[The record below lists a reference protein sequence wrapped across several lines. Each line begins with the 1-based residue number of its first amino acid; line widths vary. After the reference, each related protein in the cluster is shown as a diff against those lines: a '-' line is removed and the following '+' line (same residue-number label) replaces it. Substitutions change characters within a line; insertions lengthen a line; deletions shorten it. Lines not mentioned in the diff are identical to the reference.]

1 MTENGH
7 SNGKPKQPDENP
19 KPNVKPVE
27 ERRNPKILQSVTGAR
42 ISIEALVERIIEE
55 FNVEHKTDSKAFLAA
70 DTRPQ
75 RMKLV
80 SDVAKYIFAVESLH
94 LMPDEQASI
103 IQRVFG
109 EIYGYGPLDPL
120 LSDERVTTISLE
132 GVDKASVRYGRSEEL
147 TVLDSLFTDNFHLDD
162 TVRRILRDARATYIE
177 GMPFIEVGM
186 EYDGRRISI
195 NIAFPP
201 FTIETMVDIRVHPK
215 QMPSLDDLVA
225 SEFMTEEAAIFLR
238 SLAKSEH
245 GFVIVG
251 ESESGKTTLLSA
263 LTHELPNPD
272 KVISIERTGEV
283 RPPEA
288 LEQLV
293 VKWGYNIDEP
303 IPFAEQVENAI
314 ARSPDCIIIDE
325 VLTDKAEAVNLPLS
339 MDNAPRQI
347 WSFRGGSITKR
358 LRSAITMVAQR
369 ANPTDPEGISKAVY
383 DRLPF
388 VIITKRN
395 KAKKKLE
402 LLEILEWQYPDGSDY
417 PDLISLM
424 EQGWYGI
431 EVSGRTPQHV
441 LDLSDEFWIKVK

>member
-1 MTENGH
+1 MTDNSQ
-7 SNGKPKQPDENP
+7 SNGKPEQTSEPLTSQ
-19 KPNVKPVE
+19 VKPVE

-42 ISIEALVERIIEE
+42 ISIEALVERIIEQ
-55 FNVEHKTDSKAFLAA
+55 FNLEHNSDSDVFLAA
-70 DTRPQ
+70 DTRGQ
-75 RMKLV
+75 RMRLV
-80 SDVAKYIFAVESLH
+80 SDVAKYIFAVESLQ

-103 IQRVFG
+103 IHRVFG

-132 GVDKASVRYGRSEEL
+132 GVDKASVRYGRSEDL
-147 TVLDSLFTDNFHLDD
+147 TVLDSIFTDNFHLDD

-177 GMPFIEVGM
+177 GMSFIEVGM
-186 EYDGRRISI
+186 EYDGRRVSI

-201 FTIETMVDIRVHPK
+201 FTIETTVDIRVHPK

-225 SEFMTEEAAIFLR
+225 SEFMTEDAALFLR
-238 SLAKSEH
+238 ALAKSEH

-251 ESESGKTTLLSA
+251 EPESGKSTLLSA
-263 LTHELPNPD
+263 LTHELPNPE
-272 KVISIERTGEV
+272 KVISIERTGEF

-293 VKWGYNIDEP
+293 VKWGYNSEMP

-314 ARSPDCIIIDE
+314 AKSPDCIIIDE

-339 MDNAPRQI
+339 MDNPPRQI
-347 WSFRGGSITKR
+347 WAFRGGSITKR

-369 ANPTDPEGISKAVY
+369 ANPSDPEGISKAVY

-424 EQGWYGI
+424 EQGWEGI
-431 EVSGRTPQHV
+431 EVTGRTPQNV
-441 LDLSDEFWIKVK
+441 LDLPVDFWEK

>member
-1 MTENGH
+1 MTDKSH
-7 SNGKPKQPDENP
+7 SNGKPQKSSEPVTP
-19 KPNVKPVE
+19 SVKPVE
-27 ERRNPKILQSVTGAR
+27 ERRNPKMLQSVTGAR

-55 FNVEHKTDSKAFLAA
+55 FNLEHNTDSDAFLAA
-70 DTRPQ
+70 DTRGQ
-75 RMKLV
+75 RMRLV
-80 SDVAKYIFAVESLH
+80 SDVTKYIFAVESLQ

-103 IQRVFG
+103 IHRVFG

-132 GVDKASVRYGRSEEL
+132 GVDKASVRYGRGEDL
-147 TVLDSLFTDNFHLDD
+147 TVLDSIFTDNFHLDD

-186 EYDGRRISI
+186 EYDERRISI

-225 SEFMTEEAAIFLR
+225 TEFMTEDAAIFLR
-238 SLAKSEH
+238 ALAKSNH

-263 LTHELPNPD
+263 LTHELPNPEN
-272 KVISIERTGEV
+272 VISIERTGEF
-283 RPPEA
+283 RPPEG
-288 LEQLV
+288 LEQLT
-293 VKWGYNIDEP
+293 VKWGYNDIEP
-303 IPFAEQVENAI
+303 ISFAEQVENAL
-314 ARSPDCIIIDE
+314 AKSPECIIIDE

-339 MDNAPRQI
+339 MDNPPRQI
-347 WSFRGGSITKR
+347 WAFRGGSITKR

-369 ANPTDPEGISKAVY
+369 ANPTDPDGMSKAVY

-402 LLEILEWQYPDGSDY
+402 LLEIAEWQYPDGSDY

-424 EQGWYGI
+424 EQGWEGI
-431 EVSGRTPQHV
+431 EVSGRTPQHE
-441 LDLSDEFWIKVK
+441 LDLPDEFWVK